1 MTNVGEKW
9 GELELGREE
18 KWSWIELLQMEL
30 ARGGRSKYKQDL

>member
-18 KWSWIELLQMEL
+18 KRSWARVASKMEL
-30 ARGGRSKYKQDL
+30 AGSGWKKI